1 MDTEDGVCS
10 RAGPFGG
17 MELPGQPWGESGCS
31 HKEVMGNSQEMSKE
45 LLQVEGEEVG
55 GCSGRADR
63 AGELCQVRFECCV
76 KQDGAA
82 CWERGQPAA
91 GHEEG
96 MWTGL
101 CKADPAHS
109 SSQPSS
115 ALSHNS
121 KKQVKVISK
130 D

>member
-1 MDTEDGVCS
+1 MDTENGVCS

-17 MELPGQPWGESGCS
+17 TELPGQPWGESGCS

-63 AGELCQVRFECCV
+63 AGELCQVRFEHCV
-76 KQDGAA
+76 KQDRAA

-96 MWTGL
+96 DVDRAL
-101 CKADPAHS
+101 KSRS
-109 SSQPSS
+109 SSQLLTAQLCRENPAKSR
-115 ALSHNS
+115 
-121 KKQVKVISK
+121 
-130 D
+130 